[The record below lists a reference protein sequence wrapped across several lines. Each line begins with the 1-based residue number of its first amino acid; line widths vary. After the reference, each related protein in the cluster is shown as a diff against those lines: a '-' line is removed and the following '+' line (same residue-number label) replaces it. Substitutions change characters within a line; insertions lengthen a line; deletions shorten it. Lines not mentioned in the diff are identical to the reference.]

1 MELLDTVFMVV
12 RRRFR
17 QVSPL
22 HVYHHSSMLL
32 LSECGYTK
40 YSWPAF
46 AMALMLNSLVHV
58 VLYLYYGLTG
68 IGIRPDW
75 KVIIF
80 ENLLL
85 LDLTPI
91 IILSN
96 QCNCWILNYISV
108 DLFYSVILLSF
119 KSFSSSLT
127 SYMSPAE
134 LRGTISAFGVSV
146 MLSLCFTFLPTF
158 TWRHTVV
165 RKIARL

>member
-1 MELLDTVFMVV
+1 MVELLDTVFMVV

-17 QVSPL
+17 QISPL

-75 KVIIF
+75 KVMIIA
-80 ENLLL
+80 N
-85 LDLTPI
+85 
-91 IILSN
+91 
-96 QCNCWILNYISV
+96 
-108 DLFYSVILLSF
+108 VILRYL
-119 KSFSSSLT
+119 
-127 SYMSPAE
+127 A
-134 LRGTISAFGVSV
+134 TI
-146 MLSLCFTFLPTF
+146 
-158 TWRHTVV
+158 
-165 RKIARL
+165 